1 VTRRRLLLAALL
13 VVVLGLL
20 GAGVAAFA
28 LFYPGPPLPQ
38 PVTLYV
44 DEGERFG
51 AVARELEALGVVRWA
66 LPLVAYARYSG
77 KDRAVRWGEY
87 RFDTPVT
94 AVAALERLA
103 HPAPVLETVTIP
115 EGLTLRQTAAL
126 LARAGLGSAESFLC
140 LLDDPRFL
148 DAEGLPAEGAEGYL
162 FPDTYA
168 FPRTMAPERILRTMI
183 AGFRAAF
190 PPELEQR
197 AAALGMS
204 VQEAVTLASLIE
216 AETPNVDERRLVSAV
231 FHNRLRTGMRLQS
244 DPTVIYHREGDDRAI
259 TRDDLAR
266 PTPHNTYV
274 ITGLPPTPIGNPGR
288 ASLAAAVDP
297 ADVDYVYFVAR
308 GDGSH
313 EFSASLAEHNAA
325 VARYR
330 QYLKDAE
337 AAAAAE
343 RITPPA
349 AAAPAAR

>member
-13 VVVLGLL
+13 LIALGLT

-28 LFYPGPPLPQ
+28 LLAPGPSLPH

-51 AVARELEALGVVRWA
+51 AVADELQALGVVRWA
-66 LPLVAYARYSG
+66 LPLVLYARASG

-87 RFDTPVT
+87 RFDAPVT
-94 AVAALERLA
+94 AVDALERLA

-115 EGLTLRQTAAL
+115 EGLTLRQTVAL
-126 LARAGLGSAESFLC
+126 LARAGLGSAESFRC
-140 LLDDPRFL
+140 LLEDARFL

-168 FPRTMAPERILRTMI
+168 FPRTMAPERILRAMI
-183 AGFRAAF
+183 AGFRTAF
-190 PPELEQR
+190 PPELERR
-197 AAALGMS
+197 AAALGLTT
-204 VQEAVTLASLIE
+204 QQAVTLASLIE
-216 AETPNVDERRLVSAV
+216 AETPNPDERRLVSAV
-231 FHNRLRTGMRLQS
+231 FHNRLRSGMRLQS
-244 DPTVIYHREGDDRAI
+244 DPTVVYHRERDDRTTTDRAI
-259 TRDDLAR
+259 TRDDLTR

-274 ITGLPPTPIGNPGR
+274 IDGLPPTPIGNPGR

-330 QYLKDAE
+330 KYLKE
-337 AAAAAE
+337 AAAAAV
-343 RITPPA
+343 T
-349 AAAPAAR
+349 APAPAR